1 MKRKIGTVMAMILFL
16 VSAVPI
22 MTSAAPLALRV
33 EVNGERIYFP
43 DEQPYVDKAQRVQVP
58 VRFVSEALN
67 AKVDWTAATK
77 TVTVKLDSDTLTLVL
92 GKKDYDVNGEKRQ
105 MDTAAN
111 RVGGRTFVPLRFV
124 SEGLGASV
132 KWDSAVSTVYISTSG
147 FVDDVKKPETDE
159 TKNEVYEETIHG
171 FKVKQNTGSELDI
184 WKGSG
189 TGHTA
194 LFILSITF
202 STRGADYGMQ
212 VQEVEDILSQ
222 KVEAKT
228 VTSVMNYV
236 KTKKKEEPELPLKIF
251 KDDNYEIYVDSSI
264 NSSIVVTV
272 FNKNR

>member
-16 VSAVPI
+16 VSAVPM

-77 TVTVKLDSDTLTLVL
+77 TVTVKLDSNLLTLVL
-92 GKKDYDVNGEKRQ
+92 GKKEYDVNGKKLQ
-105 MDTAAN
+105 MDTAAT

-132 KWDSAVSTVYISTSG
+132 KWDSKVSTVYISTSG

-171 FKVKQNTGSELDI
+171 FKVKQNTGSKLRI
-184 WKGSG
+184 WEG
-189 TGHTA
+189 TGVKDDA

-202 STRGADYGMQ
+202 STRGSDYGMQ

-228 VTSVMNYV
+228 VQSIMNYV
-236 KTKKKEEPELPLKIF
+236 KTKKKEEPELPTKIF
-251 KDDNYEIYVDSSI
+251 KDDNYKIYVESKI
-264 NSSIVVTV
+264 NSSIVLTI
-272 FNKNR
+272 FNKE

>member
-1 MKRKIGTVMAMILFL
+1 MMKRKIGTVMAMILFL
-16 VSAVPI
+16 VSAVPM

-77 TVTVKLDSDTLTLVL
+77 TVTVKLDSNLLTLVL
-92 GKKDYDVNGEKRQ
+92 GKKEYDVNGKKLQ
-105 MDTAAN
+105 MDTAAT

-132 KWDSAVSTVYISTSG
+132 KWDSKVSTVYISTSG

-171 FKVKQNTGSELDI
+171 FKVKQNTGSELRI
-184 WKGSG
+184 YEGSG
-189 TGHTA
+189 TGDTA
-194 LFILSITF
+194 LFSLSITF

-222 KVEAKT
+222 KVETKT
-228 VTSVMNYV
+228 VQSIMNYV

-251 KDDNYEIYVDSSI
+251 KDNNYQIFVISNI
-264 NSSIVVTV
+264 NSDIVVTI
-272 FNKNR
+272 FNKE

>member
-16 VSAVPI
+16 VSAVPM
-22 MTSAAPLALRV
+22 MTSGAPLALRV

-77 TVTVKLDSDTLTLVL
+77 TVTVKLDSNLLTLVL
-92 GKKDYDVNGEKRQ
+92 GKKEYDVNGKKLQ
-105 MDTAAN
+105 MDTAAT

-132 KWDSAVSTVYISTSG
+132 KWDSKVSTVYISTSG

-171 FKVKQNTGSELDI
+171 FKVKQNTGSKLRI
-184 WKGSG
+184 WEG
-189 TGHTA
+189 TGVKDDA

-202 STRGADYGMQ
+202 STRGSDYGMQ

-228 VTSVMNYV
+228 VQSIMNYV
-236 KTKKKEEPELPLKIF
+236 KTKKKEEPELPTKIF
-251 KDDNYEIYVDSSI
+251 KDDNYKIYVESKI
-264 NSSIVVTV
+264 NSSIVLTI
-272 FNKNR
+272 FNKE

>member
-16 VSAVPI
+16 VSAVPM

-77 TVTVKLDSDTLTLVL
+77 TVTVKLDSNLLTLVL
-92 GKKDYDVNGEKRQ
+92 GKKEYDVNGKKLQ

-132 KWDSAVSTVYISTSG
+132 KWDSKVSTVYISTSG
-147 FVDDVKKPETDE
+147 FVDDVKKPETE
-159 TKNEVYEETIHG
+159 NEIVEETIQG
-171 FKVKQNTGSELDI
+171 FKVKHNTGSQLRITKNSEYLDE
-184 WKGSG
+184 GY
-189 TGHTA
+189 A
-194 LFILSITF
+194 FLSLNIRF
-202 STRGADYGMQ
+202 AKNGANYEMQ
-212 VQEVEDILSQ
+212 VQEVEEILSQ
-222 KVEAKT
+222 KIDENT
-228 VTSVMNYV
+228 VKAIMNYV
-236 KTKKKEEPELPLKIF
+236 KTKNKVEQELKMKTF
-251 KDDNYEIYVDSSI
+251 EDNKYMIMVGSSI
-264 NSSIVVTV
+264 NSNIGITV
-272 FNKNR
+272 HYR

>member
-1 MKRKIGTVMAMILFL
+1 MMKRKIGTVMAMILFL
-16 VSAVPI
+16 VSAVPM

-77 TVTVKLDSDTLTLVL
+77 TVTVKLDSNLLTLVL
-92 GKKDYDVNGEKRQ
+92 GKKEYDVNGKKLQ
-105 MDTAAN
+105 MDTAAT

-132 KWDSAVSTVYISTSG
+132 KWDSKVSTVYISTSG

-171 FKVKQNTGSELDI
+171 FKVKQNTGSELRI
-184 WKGSG
+184 YEGSG
-189 TGHTA
+189 TGDTA
-194 LFILSITF
+194 LFSLSITF
-202 STRGADYGMQ
+202 STIGADYGMQ

-222 KVEAKT
+222 KVETKT
-228 VTSVMNYV
+228 VQSIMNYV

-251 KDDNYEIYVDSSI
+251 KDNNYQIFVISNI
-264 NSSIVVTV
+264 NSDIVVTI
-272 FNKNR
+272 FNKE

>member
-16 VSAVPI
+16 VSAVPM

-77 TVTVKLDSDTLTLVL
+77 TVTVKLDSDMLTLVL
-92 GKKDYDVNGEKRQ
+92 GKKEYDVNGKKLQ
-105 MDTAAN
+105 MDTAAT

-132 KWDSAVSTVYISTSG
+132 KWDSKVSTVYISTSG

-159 TKNEVYEETIHG
+159 TKDEVYEETIHG

-184 WKGSG
+184 WKG
-189 TGHTA
+189 TGEKGSS

-202 STRGADYGMQ
+202 STRGSDYGMQ

-222 KVEAKT
+222 KVDAKT
-228 VTSVMNYV
+228 VASIMNYV
-236 KTKKKEEPELPLKIF
+236 KTKKKEEPELPLKKF
-251 KDDNYEIYVDSSI
+251 KDDTYEIYVMSNI
-264 NSSIVVTV
+264 NSSIVLTI
-272 FNKNR
+272 FNKE

>member
-92 GKKDYDVNGEKRQ
+92 GKKDYDVNGEKLQ

-159 TKNEVYEETIHG
+159 TKDEVYEETIHG

-184 WKGSG
+184 WKG
-189 TGHTA
+189 TGEKGSS

-202 STRGADYGMQ
+202 STRGSDYGMQ

-222 KVEAKT
+222 KVDAKT
-228 VTSVMNYV
+228 VASIMNYV
-236 KTKKKEEPELPLKIF
+236 KTKKKEEPELPLKKF
-251 KDDNYEIYVDSSI
+251 KDDTYEIYVMSNI
-264 NSSIVVTV
+264 NSSIVLTI
-272 FNKNR
+272 FNKE